1 MNRAKLPAILS
12 LLATLLIF
20 PRPAAAQPD
29 LPDTGLLVASPR
41 SPAGRPLPAGT
52 DPAFIAALYELRDAV
67 YNYSPPP
74 DVERMAAAVTQ
85 AVQLQ
90 PFDEIDRNLA
100 LSRIEFLT
108 AKSWNDSGDRKKAIP
123 HFEAAIQAGQLS
135 MAGGEHP
142 TGLLAVTKALSELCI
157 IKDVG
162 YLIANGPKIAQNA
175 NKILAVKPGHI
186 GATLA
191 IAGSKAYP
199 PAVFGGNP
207 QEAVNLATSL
217 ILNHREGFEK
227 DELFDTRV
235 CIATA
240 LAKLNRKAEA
250 KAWFNAALELYPHNA
265 YPKAELEKL
274 KP

>member
-1 MNRAKLPAILS
+1 MLP
-12 LLATLLIF
+12 LLATLLLF
-20 PRPAAAQPD
+20 PGPAAAQSD
-29 LPDTGLLVASPR
+29 MPDTGVLVASPR
-41 SPAGRPLPAGT
+41 SPAGRPLPATT
-52 DPAFIAALYELRDAV
+52 DPGFIAALYGLRDAV
-67 YNYSPPP
+67 YNYNPPP
-74 DVERMAAAVTQ
+74 EIERMAAAVTQ
-85 AVQLQ
+85 AAQLQ
-90 PFDEIDRNLA
+90 PFDEIDKNLV

-123 HFEAAIQAGQLS
+123 RFEAAIQAGQRS
-135 MAGGEHP
+135 MASGEHP
-142 TGLLAVTKALSELCI
+142 AGIMAVTKALSELCI

-207 QEAVNLATSL
+207 LEAVNLVTSL

-240 LAKLNRKAEA
+240 LAKLNRKTEA
-250 KAWFNAALELYPHNA
+250 RAWFNAALELYPHNA
-265 YPKAELEKL
+265 YPKTELEKL
-274 KP
+274 QP